1 MHSQGD
7 VAPKLSGSA
16 ARGSGCSIIP
26 HADAARK
33 NPKATRARL
42 AGDVKLQ
49 LPRNERGLKISS
61 QVARSFGR
69 DYRRRLKLSWLLILS
84 MVMVDYLGFDRLGN
98 PRRCR
103 FDGDAAS
110 LEGASR

>member
-1 MHSQGD
+1 LRHPPRRCG
-7 VAPKLSGSA
+7 P
-16 ARGSGCSIIP
+16 
-26 HADAARK
+26 RK
-33 NPKATRARL
+33 SRSYQFRANLLNQFAENTSEACRRRL
-42 AGDVKLQ
+42 RAVKLQ
-49 LPRNERGLKISS
+49 LPRNETRLKICS

-84 MVMVDYLGFDRLGN
+84 MVLVDYLGFDRLGN

-110 LEGASR
+110 LEGARR